1 MQSNEASSH
10 RTYVQKVLKHYK
22 DNDIVQGDPNEGVW
36 HHAHYP
42 LPKHLGNQT
51 VLLLREH
58 HAVQGVLQSEEFQTP
73 CIWNWEKDYLDGW
86 LLERFHYWR
95 SELSKKSGRAAAE
108 TNKRNGTGLFDPAV
122 RALSSHGTFEG
133 RQKGGRT
140 AGRFAYKNKTG
151 IHNKSDPRIIEGQ
164 LRGAKAPA
172 SRLLKHQHIMRRA
185 TPILITREDDGHV
198 FYFDSCTHAEQVLGL
213 SRKALRRNLDT
224 NKSYKGHIITT
235 F

>member
-1 MQSNEASSH
+1 MQLTVGLSQH
-10 RTYVQKVLKHYK
+10 TYVKNVLKYYE
-22 DNDIVQGDPNEGVW
+22 DNDIQPGDPNEGVW
-36 HHAHYP
+36 HQAHFP
-42 LPKHLGNQT
+42 LPKCLGSQT

-95 SELSKKSGRAAAE
+95 SELSKKAAAKGVE
-108 TNKRNGTGLFDPAV
+108 TNRRNKTGLFDPAV

-140 AGRFAYKNKTG
+140 SGRLAYEKKTG
-151 IHNKSDPRIIEGQ
+151 IHNNSDLRVREGKSRGGQ
-164 LRGAKAPA
+164 TPA
-172 SRLLKHQHIMRRA
+172 SRLLKHQHIVRRA
-185 TPILITREDDGHV
+185 TPILMTREDDGHV
-198 FYFDSCTHAEQVLGL
+198 FYFDSCTHAADVLKL
-213 SRKALRRNLDT
+213 NRKTLRKHLDKDT
-224 NKSYKGHIITT
+224 TYNGFTITT